1 MHPQKVY
8 TEFSAC
14 PEHRKFGEQYAINQT
29 PAPNP
34 VFFFSH
40 LNIFLS
46 ACAFGA
52 LLKNTLQDKALS
64 LTARLLYKHLNWCF
78 RINTN
83 SSDFGT
89 WLKLFL

>member
-1 MHPQKVY
+1 MDPQKVH

-14 PEHRKFGEQYAINQT
+14 PEHRKFGEQHTVNQA

-34 VFFFSH
+34 ASFFPH
-40 LNIFLS
+40 LNIVLS

-64 LTARLLYKHLNWCF
+64 LTARLLYKHPNWCF
-78 RINTN
+78 RININ
-83 SSDFGT
+83 SSDFEM
-89 WLKLFL
+89 WLKLCL